1 MKKSKLILKTTLI
14 IVSVLAVG
22 LIGIFA
28 LLSLPWLLI
37 FGGIWL
43 SPDPPKPEITNG
55 EFPFEITYA
64 INEEV
69 YSVDGV
75 YVCEY
80 AGIGADEGVGKY
92 VDWDGYIKGT
102 EDEALFIMEKDGKKI
117 YCSVGWPE
125 YYMDDPEDDAA
136 VAPEPFFYSVY
147 PNNMGGT
154 TSHYINDEEMQT
166 YGISIIGY
174 EFSEP
179 IENEFK

>member
-1 MKKSKLILKTTLI
+1 MKKSKLTLKTILI

-37 FGGIWL
+37 AGGIWL
-43 SPDPPKPEITNG
+43 SPDPPKPEITYG

-80 AGIGADEGVGKY
+80 AGIGANEGVGKY
-92 VDWDGYIKGT
+92 VDWDGYIKDT
-102 EDEALFIMEKDGKKI
+102 EDEDLFIMEKDGKKI

-125 YYMDDPEDDAA
+125 YYMDDPEDDTDS
-136 VAPEPFFYSVY
+136 APEPLFYSKFPY
-147 PNNMGGT
+147 LGGT
-154 TSHYINDEEMQT
+154 STHYINAEELAD
-166 YGISIIGY
+166 YGIMVISY
-174 EFSEP
+174 ELSKP
-179 IENEFK
+179 IKNSFK